1 MNLFEQAAIKKRVFT
16 LWDQVFSASNKILVD
31 AKIYGFSHMD
41 VVPDP
46 NIHQMRLTL
55 SVVESL
61 LDTIIDHHF
70 DKLEHDQA
78 RMVINAREQLR
89 RMEKIAIALQTNDQL
104 EYDNSIAELE
114 KQLAI

>member
-1 MNLFEQAAIKKRVFT
+1 M
-16 LWDQVFSASNKILVD
+16 
-31 AKIYGFSHMD
+31 MD
-41 VVPDP
+41 DYLPA
-46 NIHQMRLTL
+46 
-55 SVVESL
+55 EL